1 MSHDRDDGWTEDLD
15 APDPRLADAFAALP
29 RELPVVAGEEDR
41 TVAALR
47 ELGVLAWQPAEERPA
62 GSPTAGELVQP
73 ANGQGAR
80 VLSLM
85 PRLDARAWRR
95 VAQLTVGLAA
105 SLALF
110 AGGTFWGEA
119 RASQRTLEALLQ
131 QRQPDARTAATL
143 VQRAG
148 SAYVTSVADFASRQ
162 QVARDPAAVAQG
174 REAARAV
181 LRAAAAEVVRLDP
194 GDPLAREILRSSAP
208 PPEQPARNVVW
219 F

>member
-1 MSHDRDDGWTEDLD
+1 MSHERNDGWTEDLD

-29 RELPVVAGEEDR
+29 RELPLVPGEEDR

-47 ELGVLAWQPAEERPA
+47 ELGLLAWEPAEEPA
-62 GSPTAGELVQP
+62 AVRQQARQDASD
-73 ANGQGAR
+73 QGAR
-80 VLSLM
+80 VRSLL

-110 AGGTFWGEA
+110 AGGTLWGEA

-148 SAYVTSVADFASRQ
+148 SAYVTSVADFGSRQ
-162 QVARDPAAVAQG
+162 QLAGDPAAVAQG
-174 REAARAV
+174 REVARAV

-208 PPEQPARNVVW
+208 APEQRARNIVW